1 MQAPISLLI
10 VEDSP
15 LFRQLLVTALRE
27 FPELEISAAVESV
40 AEARSFLNE
49 NNVDV
54 AVLDI
59 DLPDGNGISLAVSLR
74 RQYPTMG
81 VLLLSDGNFIS
92 TIKLLPIED
101 QRGISYLLKASTTQI
116 DTVVRSIKASSLG
129 ATVIDSDLTAGSS
142 KYSHFDKLT
151 HRQKQVL
158 QLVAAGLGNE
168 AIAERL
174 GLSTNSIVNH
184 LTGIYKALDIPE
196 GSNARVSAVLTYLE
210 LKPNRV

>member
-1 MQAPISLLI
+1 MQAPIRLLI

-142 KYSHFDKLT
+142 KYSHFEKLT
-151 HRQKQVL
+151 HRQEQVL

-184 LTGIYKALDIPE
+184 LTGIYRALDIPE